1 MRSALARLSAAA
13 VVLATAGLFAAPA
26 QAQPRA
32 AAGWTPLECGADRQ
46 YPAAL
51 RDLPVLSES
60 LPDSPQRMCSTFI
73 DLPAGAPFRRLAVFQ
88 LVGSYW
94 CGTAG
99 CSTMIYGQDARGR
112 WVDISPQDTMTNA
125 QEESVRVNRA
135 RAFRGMPRLAIRTGG
150 GGAGPGVEDW
160 GWVPRLNR
168 YAR

>member
-1 MRSALARLSAAA
+1 MRLALAALIAAA
-13 VVLATAGLFAAPA
+13 PLALASAPPAA
-26 QAQPRA
+26 AQP
-32 AAGWTPLECGADRQ
+32 AAGWTELRCQPDRQ
-46 YPAAL
+46 YPAEL
-51 RDLPVLSES
+51 RDLPVLGES
-60 LPDSPQRMCSTFI
+60 PPDAPQRMCSTML
-73 DLPAGAPFRRLAVFQ
+73 DLPSGAPFRRLAVFQ
-88 LVGSYW
+88 LVGTYW

-135 RAFRGMPRLAIRTGG
+135 RAFHGMPRLAIRTGG

-160 GWVPRLNR
+160 GWVPRLNC